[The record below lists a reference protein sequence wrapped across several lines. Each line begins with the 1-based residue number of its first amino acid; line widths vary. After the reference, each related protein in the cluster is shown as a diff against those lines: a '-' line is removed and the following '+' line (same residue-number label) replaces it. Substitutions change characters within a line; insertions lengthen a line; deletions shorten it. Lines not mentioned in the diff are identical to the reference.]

1 MTWNYESVAFD
12 IIRQNMKCIF
22 TGVEL
27 DDKTTKEHVLQ
38 CFTGATWMSNRISSS
53 SVQEMFGN
61 GCDVEM
67 EKSFRFVRN
76 LLGAGG
82 GRPTSMRGYK
92 MTSEAGHQFILKG
105 GKFVLSKPYVSK
117 VEKLPDGTSKVTAI
131 LGAKNQDGWAAKMAL
146 EEAGANKVVSSEM
159 QAARSDIADEGM
171 LRAERVVL
179 GGIGNLKGCLK
190 SCFNLLGV
198 KRHDLAL
205 DKQFDPLRKCLVN
218 EPLEEPGSIDCFCR
232 LVSEDR
238 DIVLPRFD
246 EFDHTLSV
254 FSNGRGVYGFLQLY
268 GFFDFSMR
276 LSDAYDGDPFQYV
289 YKVDP
294 MQSHFGKEHEWTIGD
309 SMFPKFEM
317 QDEGLTEATRA
328 RSLRSLERFCGAH
341 WRRSVVDEVMNRVR
355 KRHEGEAFV
364 DGRVVSGEIVRE
376 LRNVLA
382 PMMRMR

>member
-1 MTWNYESVAFD
+1 
-12 IIRQNMKCIF
+12 MKCIF

-27 DDKTTKEHVLQ
+27 DDKTTREHVLQ
-38 CFTGATWMSNRISSS
+38 CFTGATWMSNKISCS
-53 SVQEMFGN
+53 SVQEQFGK

-76 LLGAGG
+76 LLGAGS
-82 GRPTSMRGYK
+82 GRSTSMRGYA
-92 MTSEAGHQFILKG
+92 MTSESGHQFLLKG
-105 GKFVLSKPYVSK
+105 GEFILSKPYVSK
-117 VEKLPDGTSKVTAI
+117 VEKLPDGMSKVTAV
-131 LGAKNQDGWAAKMAL
+131 LGAENQDGWAKRMAL
-146 EEAGANKVVSSEM
+146 DEAGANKVVSMEM
-159 QAARSDIADEGM
+159 HAARSDIADEGM

-190 SCFNLLGV
+190 SCYNLLGV

-294 MQSHFGKEHEWTIGD
+294 LQSHFGKEHEWTID
-309 SMFPKFEM
+309 ASLLPKFEN
-317 QDEGLTEATRA
+317 QDGRMTTA
-328 RSLRSLERFCGAH
+328 SFNHSIKSLERFCDAY

-364 DGRVVSGEIVRE
+364 DGRVVSGEIERE

-382 PMMRMR
+382 PMMRMRQDADTNK